1 MRFQTI
7 STGLATLAIAAGT
20 LILVQPHSQ
29 AANDKNTTQ
38 DEKLKIQRGL
48 EIVQHI
54 APAITLNLKGKDPD
68 TVYLGSYIV
77 NSSSCNDC
85 HTNPNYVGNPFVG
98 DPIQFNGTTYMGG
111 GRSFGPG
118 VISRNITP
126 DAAGMPAGMT
136 LDEFTQAMRNG
147 VDVDHIHPLLQT
159 MPWPR
164 FKFLTDRE
172 IDAIYTY
179 LSAIPCLEGDPGV
192 STAPTHRC
200 TP

>member
-1 MRFQTI
+1 MQFQTVT
-7 STGLATLAIAAGT
+7 TGLAVLAIAAGS
-20 LILVQPHSQ
+20 LILTPPRIE

-38 DEKLKIQRGL
+38 DEKLKIQIGQQ
-48 EIVQHI
+48 IV
-54 APAITLNLKGKDPD
+54 PAIVLNLTGKDPD

-77 NSSSCNDC
+77 NAAGCHDC
-85 HTNPNYVGNPFVG
+85 HTQPQYIGNPFAG
-98 DPIQFNGTTYMGG
+98 DPIKVNAAQYMGG

-118 VISRNITP
+118 VVSRNITP
-126 DAAGMPAGMT
+126 DATGHPAG
-136 LDEFTQAMRNG
+136 LSYAEFEQAMRNG
-147 VDVDHIHPLLQT
+147 ADIDQIHPLLQT

-164 FKFLTDRE
+164 FRYLTDR
-172 IDAIYTY
+172 DMKAIYTY